1 MKNSR
6 VPSPEKALR
15 LFLDYLTVE
24 KGIAPNTISAYTH
37 DLEKFIQ
44 YLHQRKILLTRIDE
58 KEITF
63 FLRQLSRIG
72 LSPKTV
78 ARCLSSLK
86 SFFRWLVM
94 EGFLKKNPVAS
105 FSAPKAWK
113 SLPEFLTVDEVEKL
127 LTQPDLGTRVGIR
140 DRALL
145 ELMYATGLRVSE
157 AVELRVDDLRF
168 EEGFLICRGKGHKE
182 RIIPVGQ
189 TALFHVREYL
199 SRVRPLWLK
208 QESSRLFL
216 SSWGKGLTRQAVWK
230 IIRKYCLRAG
240 IKTKVSPHILRH
252 SFATHLLERG
262 ADLRSVQLMLGHS
275 QITTTQIYTHV
286 TQARLRKVYDRFH
299 PRA

>member
-24 KGIAPNTISAYTH
+24 KGLASNTISAYTY

-127 LTQPDLGTRVGIR
+127 LIQPDLGTRVGIR

-168 EEGFLICRGKGHKE
+168 EEGFLICRGKGNKE

-240 IKTKVSPHILRH
+240 MKTKVSPHILRH